1 METILK
7 KAEKLSPAFDEF
19 LKKINNHSPK
29 RRDKIIFALKKTIIG
44 YEKKYHMTTEEFL
57 PRFNSG
63 EFEMDDNYLDY
74 ELLDWWEAN
83 NTYQKY
89 KASAK

>member
-7 KAEKLSPAFDEF
+7 KEKTSSPSFDEF

-29 RRDKIIFALKKTIIG
+29 NRNEIIFDLKKIITR
-44 YEKKYHMTTEEFL
+44 YEKKYHMSTEEFL
-57 PRFNSG
+57 TRFNNG

-74 ELLDWWEAN
+74 ELAHWQGSYEA
-83 NTYQKY
+83 YQRL
-89 KASAK
+89 SET